1 MLVIKGGLVITMDGD
16 DIEDGII
23 QIDKDSG
30 KIVAVGKDLTINDGD
45 EVIEAAGKVIHPGYL
60 DTHTHLGLHEEGIGW
75 EGRDVNELTDP
86 VTPQMRALD
95 GVYMDDEGFRDALK
109 AGITT
114 VEVKPGSGNVIG
126 GQCVTLKTWS
136 PGPGRIVES
145 AVLRAPSGMKAAFG
159 ENPKRVYSEQKKLPS
174 TRMGTAAAF
183 REAII
188 RTLNYIEKVTKAEPD
203 KPFER
208 DLKLESL
215 ALVLR
220 GEIPFRIHSH
230 RADDIMTVLRIRDE
244 FGFPMVLEHCT
255 EAWKVAEELVK
266 RDIACSVGPLMTS
279 RSKVELRDRTF
290 RAPALLQKAGVKISI
305 CTDHPVIPIQHLVTQ
320 VIIAV
325 RDGLDGREALK
336 AVTINPAEMLGVADR
351 VGSIAAGK
359 DADIVIRD
367 RHPLDIT
374 SQVEQ
379 VLISGKVVCSR
390 RADALE
396 HSPGDEYEI
405 A

>member
-1 MLVIKGGLVITMDGD
+1 MLVIKGGLVITMNGD
-16 DIEDGII
+16 DIEDGMI

-30 KIVAVGKDLTINDGD
+30 KIVAIGKDLPVGEGD
-45 EVIEAAGKVIHPGYL
+45 EVIDAAGKVIHPGYI
-60 DTHTHLGLHEEGIGW
+60 DTHTHLGVHEEGIGW
-75 EGRDVNELTDP
+75 EGHDVNELTDP
-86 VTPQMRALD
+86 TTPQMRAID
-95 GVYMDDEGFRDALK
+95 GVYMNDEGFRDALK

-126 GQCVTLKTWS
+126 GLCVTLKTWS
-136 PGPGRIVES
+136 PGPGRIVDN
-145 AVLRAPSGMKAAFG
+145 AVLRSPSGMKAAFG
-159 ENPKRVYSEQKKLPS
+159 ENPKRVYGEQKKSPS
-174 TRMGTAAAF
+174 TRMGVAAVF
-183 REAII
+183 RDII
-188 RTLNYIEKVTKAEPD
+188 IQTLNYLEKQTKAEAD

-208 DLKLESL
+208 NLKLESL

-325 RDGLDGREALK
+325 RDGLDGRDALK
-336 AVTINPAEMLGVADR
+336 AVTINAAEMLGVDAR
-351 VGSIAAGK
+351 VGSLAPGK

-367 RHPLDIT
+367 RHPLDIS

-379 VLISGKVVCSR
+379 VLIGGQVVCR
-390 RADALE
+390 RYEDALE
-396 HSPGDEYEI
+396 RTPGDEYQI

>member
-1 MLVIKGGLVITMDGD
+1 MLIIKGGLIITMNGD
-16 DIEDGII
+16 DIEGGMI
-23 QIDKDSG
+23 QIDKESG
-30 KIVAVGKDLTINDGD
+30 KIVAVGKKLTVGKGD
-45 EVIEAAGKVIHPGYL
+45 EVIDAAGKVIHPGYI
-60 DTHTHLGLHEEGIGW
+60 DTHTHLGLHEESIGW
-75 EGRDVNELTDP
+75 EGRDVNEMTDP
-86 VTPQMRALD
+86 TTPQMRAID
-95 GVYMDDEGFRDALK
+95 GVYMGDEGFRDALK

-126 GQCVTLKTWS
+126 GLCVTLKTWS
-136 PGPGRIVES
+136 PGPGRIVDS
-145 AVLRAPSGMKAAFG
+145 AVLRSPSGMKAAFG
-159 ENPKRVYSEQKKLPS
+159 ENPKRVYGEQKKSPS
-174 TRMGTAAAF
+174 TRMGVAATF
-183 REAII
+183 RDIII
-188 RTLNYIEKVTKAEPD
+188 RTLNYLEKQTKAEPD

-255 EAWKVAEELVK
+255 EAWKVADELVK
-266 RDIACSVGPLMTS
+266 RNIAASVGPLMTS

-290 RAPALLQKAGVKISI
+290 RAPSLLQQAGVKVSI

-320 VIIAV
+320 VILAV
-325 RDGLDGREALK
+325 RDGMDGREALK
-336 AVTINPAEMLGVADR
+336 AVTINPAEMLGVDER
-351 VGSIAAGK
+351 VGSIAPGK

-374 SQVEQ
+374 SIVEQ
-379 VLISGKVVCSR
+379 VLINGQVVCR
-390 RADALE
+390 RRENALDQT
-396 HSPGDEYEI
+396 PGDEYEI
-405 A
+405 T